1 MTSKRIFVTGASGC
15 IGHYIVETLIQ
26 ETDHELFL
34 LVRNPDKLKI
44 DVKVRPGVT
53 LLQSD
58 MRDIEQYSD
67 LLKTVDCA
75 ILAATAWG
83 GAEVHEINVLKNLQ
97 LMNLLDLDRCE
108 QVIYFSTA
116 SVLDRQNELLPEA
129 GQFGTDYI
137 QSKYL
142 CYKKISDL
150 AIAPK
155 VTSLFPTLV
164 LGGGERYPYSHVSSG
179 ISDVVKWIELIRF
192 LNADGSFHFIHGQDI
207 ATIVKYLID
216 HPPTGDQSRKLVL
229 GNEKTTM
236 NQAFAEGAEYLG
248 KRAYPVIP
256 LSLWVADLFI
266 FLFRIQMGEW
276 DRFSL
281 HYRHFTY
288 QNPVSPGTFGLPTY
302 CATMYD
308 VLKLSGIPPQSAAYR
323 KS

>member
-26 ETDHELFL
+26 ETQHELFL

-53 LLQSD
+53 LLRSD
-58 MRDIEQYSD
+58 MRDIEQHRE
-67 LLKTVDCA
+67 LLQTIDCA

-83 GAEVHEINVLKNLQ
+83 GADVHEINVLKNLQ
-97 LMNLLDLDRCE
+97 LMNLLDPDRTE

-116 SVLDRQNELLPEA
+116 SVLDRQNNLLPEA

-142 CYKKISDL
+142 CYKKISEL

-179 ISDVVKWIELIRF
+179 VSEVVKWMKLIRF

-207 ATIVKYLID
+207 ATVVKYLID
-216 HPPTGDQSRKLVL
+216 HPSSDDQPRKLVL
-229 GNEKTTM
+229 GNEKITM
-236 NQAFAEGAEYLG
+236 NQAFAEAAEYVG
-248 KRAYPVIP
+248 KKVHPIIP
-256 LSLWVADLFI
+256 LSRWADFFI

-288 QNPVSPGTFGLPTY
+288 QNPVNPSTFGLPTY
-302 CATMYD
+302 CATLYD
-308 VLKLSGIPPQSAAYR
+308 VLKLSGIPPKKSAHR
-323 KS
+323 KP